1 MSIIR
6 DTLKNPQILRPKR
19 HVLLLSHMRAYT
31 SLFGHILGSHPE
43 IEGYYEMHIG
53 YHSWKSLI
61 KQKHLYYKEH
71 KHKTTAHY
79 MFDKVLHNEHHVSSD
94 FLLNKN
100 VIPIFSLRAPEE
112 TIPSILS
119 LYQKVNPTHQ
129 FNNIEF
135 ATNYYIARLE
145 CLSSLSGKIP
155 NQFYYIDAKMLVS
168 NSPVTLKKLS
178 DILQLNSDLLPEYK
192 SMEKTGKGNSGDHS
206 NELKTGEIQKS
217 KKDNS
222 KNILP
227 QKLFEQA
234 HESYTRCRNTL
245 MKHAISYIAS
255 K

>member
-6 DTLKNPQILRPKR
+6 DTLKNPQILRAKK
-19 HVLLLSHMRAYT
+19 HILLLSHMRAYT
-31 SLFGHILGSHPE
+31 SLFGHILGSHAE

-61 KQKHLYYKEH
+61 RQKQQYYKEH
-71 KHKTTAHY
+71 KHKPSAHY
-79 MFDKVLHNEHHVSSD
+79 LFDKVLHNEHHVSSNL
-94 FLLNKN
+94 LLNKN
-100 VIPIFSLRAPEE
+100 VIPLFSLRAPEE

-145 CLSSLSGKIP
+145 HLSNLASKIP
-155 NQFYYIDAKMLVS
+155 NQFYYLDAKMLVT
-168 NSPVTLKKLS
+168 NSSVALKKLS

-192 SMEKTGKGNSGDHS
+192 NMEKTGKGNSGDHS
-206 NELKTGEIQKS
+206 NELKTGEIQNA
-217 KKDNS
+217 KKEYD

-227 QKLFEQA
+227 QELFEQA
-234 HESYTRCRNTL
+234 QETYLMCRNSL
-245 MKHAISYIAS
+245 MSQAILSIN
-255 K
+255 